1 MSFIK
6 INDQIHSKFF
16 TVSEDD
22 CTVLKTSEG
31 DYAEVAVKTDDS
43 SWPVEYLFFRTREDA
58 GQYVRDYWEDY
69 IDTESPEEVI
79 AILGAETL
87 ISWALGRAAGP
98 GSAKVNSL
106 KEWLDLYIDAP
117 EEHFEEEYDIEVIGE
132 NLVEILGFKP
142 TAAFS
147 MG

>member
-6 INDQIHSKFF
+6 LNDQNHSKFF
-16 TVSEDD
+16 TV
-22 CTVLKTSEG
+22 
-31 DYAEVAVKTDDS
+31 AEVDCNPLSPTHAEISVQNDTS
-43 SWPVEYLFFRTREDA
+43 SWPTGIMLFKTREDA

-69 IDTESPEEVI
+69 VDSESPEEVM

-87 ISWALGRAAGP
+87 ISWALGRSAGP
-98 GSAKVNSL
+98 GTSKVNNL
-106 KEWLDLYIDAP
+106 KEWLDLYVDTP
-117 EEHFEEEYDIEVIGE
+117 EEHFEEEYEIDAIAS

-142 TAAFS
+142 EAAFS

>member
-6 INDQIHSKFF
+6 ISDQIHSKFF

-22 CTVLKTSEG
+22 CMVLKTSEG

-98 GSAKVNSL
+98 GSAKVKSL
-106 KEWLDLYIDAP
+106 KEWLDLYLDVP
-117 EEHFEEEYDIEVIGE
+117 EEHFEEEYEVEAIGQ
-132 NLVEILGFKP
+132 NLVETFGFKP
-142 TAAFS
+142 AVAFS
-147 MG
+147 RG

>member
-22 CTVLKTSEG
+22 CMVLKTSEG
-31 DYAEVAVKTDDS
+31 DYAEVAVKADDS

-69 IDTESPEEVI
+69 VDSESPEEVV

-98 GSAKVNSL
+98 GSAKVKSL
-106 KEWLDLYIDAP
+106 KEWLDLYLDAP
-117 EEHFEEEYDIEVIGE
+117 EEHFDSGPYQIELVAENIEEII
-132 NLVEILGFKP
+132 GFKP
-142 TAAFS
+142 TVAY
-147 MG
+147 GI